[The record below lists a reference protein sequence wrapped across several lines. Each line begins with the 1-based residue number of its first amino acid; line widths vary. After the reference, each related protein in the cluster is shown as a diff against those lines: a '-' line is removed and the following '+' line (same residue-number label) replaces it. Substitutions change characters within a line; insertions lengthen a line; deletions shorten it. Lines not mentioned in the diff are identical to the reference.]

1 MHRRFLPVIA
11 AALLL
16 PAMLQA
22 RALAASAPPVADPPL
37 AALVDGYFEEYLRLN
52 PVTATFIGDH
62 RYDDRYPALTPAHRA
77 AALDLEKRSLQ
88 ALEAL
93 DRSRL
98 DEGDQLTWE
107 LFAHGRRLAIEAAT
121 FPSQLLPLDQ
131 FGNDAVF
138 FAQLGSGTN
147 AQPFAT
153 VRDYDNFLARMAAF
167 PASTDQLINWMREGV
182 NRGVVQPRVVMERVL
197 PQLAAMI
204 VESAEQSVFW
214 QPVAAMPVSFARA
227 DRERLTAAY
236 RSAIAGQVVPAYR
249 RLHDYVRDEYLPKT
263 RASVGLSALPGGAA
277 WYAYLAR
284 GYTTTDAPVAE
295 IHQIGLREVA
305 RIRGEIAAT
314 SRRVGLTGDVAALAE
329 SMRQNPRFRYATAK
343 DLLDAFDGLRARVD
357 REIPRLFTLMP
368 TTALDIRPIE
378 PYRAEAAAAAEYYPP
393 AANGSR
399 PGIFY
404 VNTHDL
410 PARPSY
416 EVEALYLHE
425 AIPGHHFQIA
435 LTVENP
441 RLPRFRRYGTDA
453 SLLGG
458 PDPTT
463 AYIEGWGLYAESLG
477 EELGLYQDP
486 YQKLGSLFMESW
498 RAARLVIDTGLHA
511 QGWTR
516 EQAID
521 YMLANTA
528 ASRTDAVAEIERY
541 IAMPGQALAYKTGQ
555 LEIRRLR
562 DEAERTLG
570 PRFDPRAF
578 HAQVLDSG
586 PMPLALLQAK
596 IDRWIASTRD
606 KGRTR

>member
-1 MHRRFLPVIA
+1 MPHRFFCAVV

-16 PAMLQA
+16 AAALPARA
-22 RALAASAPPVADPPL
+22 AAADEPAVADRALAA
-37 AALVDGYFEEYLRLN
+37 LVEGYFEEYLQLH

-62 RYDDRYPALTPAHRA
+62 RYDDRYPAATPAQRA
-77 AALDLEKRSLQ
+77 AALELERRSLA
-88 ALEAL
+88 ALESI
-93 DRSRL
+93 DRARL
-98 DEGDQLTWE
+98 GAGDQLTWE
-107 LFAHGRRLAIEAAT
+107 LFAYGRRHAIAAAAY
-121 FPSQLLPLDQ
+121 PSQFLPLDQ
-131 FGNDAVF
+131 FDNGAVF
-138 FAQLGSGTN
+138 FAQLGSGTT
-147 AQPFAT
+147 AQPFVT

-167 PASTDQLINWMREGV
+167 PAWTDQAIAWLREGV
-182 NRGVVQPRVVMERVL
+182 RRGVVQPRVIMERVL
-197 PQLAAMI
+197 PQLSAM
-204 VESAEQSVFW
+204 VVASAEQSVFW
-214 QPVAAMPVSFARA
+214 QPVAAMPESFASA

-249 RLHDYVRDEYLPKT
+249 RLHDYVRDEYLPRT
-263 RASVGLSALPGGAA
+263 RTSVGLSALPGGAA

-284 GYTTTDAPVAE
+284 GYTTTDTPVAE

-314 SRRVGLTGDVAALAE
+314 GQRVGLTGNAGALAE
-329 SMRQNPRFRYATAK
+329 SMRQDPRFRYATAQ
-343 DLLDAFDGLRARVD
+343 DLLDAFEGLRARVD
-357 REIPRLFTLMP
+357 REIPRLFALTP
-368 TTALDIRPIE
+368 QTALDIRPIE
-378 PYRAEAAAAAEYYPP
+378 AYRAEASAAAEYYPP
-393 AANGSR
+393 AANGTR

-416 EVEALYLHE
+416 DVEALYLHE

-441 RLPRFRRYGTDA
+441 RLPRFRRYGAAA
-453 SLLGG
+453 SLLGA

-477 EELGLYQDP
+477 QELGLYTDP
-486 YQKLGSLFMESW
+486 YQRLGSLFMEAW

-516 EQAID
+516 EQAIE

-528 ASRTDAVAEIERY
+528 ASRTDAVAEVERY
-541 IAMPGQALAYKTGQ
+541 IALPGQALAYKTGQ
-555 LEIRRLR
+555 MEIRRLR
-562 DEAERTLG
+562 NEAERALG

-586 PMPLALLQAK
+586 PLPLSLLRAK
-596 IDRWIASTRD
+596 IDRWIASTRYT
-606 KGRTR
+606 GSTP